1 MGHRQHRSHF
11 QCHHQLQILLGSPST
26 HAHMVATVAARLT
39 ATARMATTSIGGKF
53 ALEVLSTE
61 SKAGAAMVPGSVPVA
76 VMEAVRA
83 RGPAFGALTR
93 CMSARVP
100 LWTSSMA
107 VVAMVVA
114 ATGLTVVQAS
124 RSPGTNSGVVHL
136 LTRSGSS
143 ARTSEARILH
153 H

>member
-1 MGHRQHRSHF
+1 MG
-11 QCHHQLQILLGSPST
+11 HHQLQSLLGSPST

-61 SKAGAAMVPGSVPVA
+61 SKAGA
-76 VMEAVRA
+76 
-83 RGPAFGALTR
+83 
-93 CMSARVP
+93 ARVP

>member
-1 MGHRQHRSHF
+1 MGRSHF
-11 QCHHQLQILLGSPST
+11 QCHHQLQSLLVSPST

-100 LWTSSMA
+100 LYQFNGRGGNGGGSHWLDCGSGFK
-107 VVAMVVA
+107 V
-114 ATGLTVVQAS
+114 TGYQL
-124 RSPGTNSGVVHL
+124 RC
-136 LTRSGSS
+136 GSLVDKV
-143 ARTSEARILH
+143 RF
-153 H
+153 

>member
-83 RGPAFGALTR
+83 RGPAFGALTYV
-93 CMSARVP
+93 CPHGCPCGPVQWPWWQWWWQP
-100 LWTSSMA
+100 LA
-107 VVAMVVA
+107 
-114 ATGLTVVQAS
+114 
-124 RSPGTNSGVVHL
+124 
-136 LTRSGSS
+136 
-143 ARTSEARILH
+143 
-153 H
+153 